1 MKGWTQ
7 YTSADEFAAD
17 GTFRNWVA
25 SGTYGQKGHPFT
37 RFLAGHAHLIPLA
50 DQAADLLRVT
60 AFPDKKLTGNE
71 LKAQMD
77 GTWEKIR
84 LRENTGSFSG
94 NPQRRLW
101 FRWAAAAVLA
111 IAGGLALLEYQKTTV
126 PPGISANLSEHP
138 DSWQVVTNQT
148 DDVRPLSLSDGSM
161 VWLEPGSELR
171 YPVAFE
177 AEKREVLLDGE
188 AFFEVS
194 KNARQPFYVKTHN
207 LITRVVGTS
216 FLVRTL
222 EENKGTLVQVRT
234 GKVLVYRAES
244 GAGKEEP
251 VAVEANQQLRFSGD
265 PAVLLTE
272 PVSQP
277 SVLSERLDEH
287 HFEFTDVPVPVVLN
301 ALSAAYGLSLSY
313 SEADF
318 RNCRITTALTDEP
331 LTEKLNILAETIG
344 AGTRAELDGDRIRL
358 TGAGCP

>member
-7 YTSADEFAAD
+7 YTSADDFAGD

-25 SGTYGQKGHPFT
+25 SGTYGREGHPFT

-60 AFPDKKLTGNE
+60 VFPGEKLTDDE
-71 LKAQMD
+71 LKAQME

-84 LRENTGSFSG
+84 LGQDTGSFSG

-111 IAGGLALLEYQKTTV
+111 LTGGLALLEYQKTTI
-126 PPGISANLSEHP
+126 PPVVSGKFSEQP
-138 DSWQVVTNQT
+138 DSWRVITNQT
-148 DDVRPLSLSDGSM
+148 TDVRPLSLSDGSM
-161 VWLEPGSELR
+161 VWLEPGSQLR
-171 YPVAFE
+171 YPATFE
-177 AEKREVLLDGE
+177 AEKREVVLDGE

-194 KNARQPFYVKTHN
+194 KNTRQPFFVKTRN

-222 EENKGTLVQVRT
+222 EENKGTIVQVRT
-234 GKVLVYRAES
+234 GKVLVYRAER
-244 GAGKEEP
+244 GAGEEEP
-251 VAVEANQQLRFSGD
+251 VAVEANQQLRLSGD
-265 PAVLLTE
+265 SGVLLTE
-272 PVSQP
+272 PVSRP

-287 HFEFTDVPVPVVLN
+287 HFEFTDVPVSVVLN
-301 ALSAAYGLSLSY
+301 ALSAAYGLPVVY
-313 SEADF
+313 NEADF
-318 RNCRITTALTDEP
+318 LNCRITTALTDEP

-344 AGTRAELDGDRIRL
+344 AGTRAELTGDRIRL